1 MTYCH
6 QLLDQDV
13 PTIGIHDTVDHAMLV
28 AEECMLAHL
37 PVLDGHIYQGM
48 ISQTDLEDAN
58 PEDTLSNLQ
67 HLFIKPF
74 VRGSDH
80 FIHSLRM
87 RSRFQVDLVPVLNEQ
102 QEWEGGLGASVMLD
116 QLSQMTGVNA
126 PGALIILEMPRHDY
140 APGEL
145 NRLVESNDAMILQMN
160 TWEDPATGHLQVIL
174 RLNREE
180 VSDVMATLQRHEYQV
195 VFHYGDESYD
205 NALQHNLDHLMNYL
219 NI

>member
-6 QLLDQDV
+6 QLLDQDI
-13 PTIGIHDTVDHAMLV
+13 PTIGIHDTVDQAMLV
-28 AEECMLAHL
+28 AEEGMMWHL
-37 PVLDGHIYQGM
+37 PVLDGHAYQGM
-48 ISQTDLEDAN
+48 ISQTDLEEAN
-58 PEDTLSNLQ
+58 PDDQVQQLQ
-67 HLFIKPF
+67 HLFIKPL

-80 FIHSLRM
+80 FLHALRM
-87 RSRFQVDLVPVLNEQ
+87 RSRFQVDLIPVVNEQ
-102 QEWEGGLGASVMLD
+102 QDWEGALSLPAMLD

-126 PGALIILEMPRHDY
+126 TGALIILEMPRHDY

-160 TWEDPATGHLQVIL
+160 TWEDPTTGHLQVIL

-180 VSDVMATLQRHEYQV
+180 VSDVIATFQRYEYQV
-195 VFHYGDESYD
+195 VFHYGDEAYD